1 LRHTKQNHLL
11 LIMPIIE
18 GCFETYKFML
28 IIISKTILYI
38 EKLLSFLIKMDD
50 VCLIKLALT

>member
-1 LRHTKQNHLL
+1 
-11 LIMPIIE
+11 MPIIE